1 MKSEATH
8 NKVQKFLFFIF
19 IFSNEEALIIKKNDK
34 IIDQAHKFSKKK
46 KKGQSL
52 LRSTINTKCI
62 NFGCQRPVL
71 SIRVIQLYKNL
82 SHFNVFLFI
91 VHYYDKHYY
100 ASQ

>member
-46 KKGQSL
+46 KKDSLDYVQQSIQNVL
-52 LRSTINTKCI
+52 ILAVKDQFFLSESFNYTKTCLI
-62 NFGCQRPVL
+62 LTCFF
-71 SIRVIQLYKNL
+71 S
-82 SHFNVFLFI
+82 
-91 VHYYDKHYY
+91 
-100 ASQ
+100 